1 MTIQTLEWSDKF
13 SVDIVSIDEQHKEL
27 IDLSQELLN
36 VLSTDDVPLS
46 EKQTA
51 FKALVDHALDHFAYE
66 ERVMHNIGYPDLD
79 AHILEHNDLRKEID
93 AIASDV
99 LDGKGIEDWKGLV
112 SMVQVWVLRHIMHTD
127 MGIRDFIRRE
137 DD

>member
-1 MTIQTLEWSDKF
+1 MTLEKLEWSDKF

-27 IDLSQELLN
+27 IALSQELLN
-36 VLSTDDVPLS
+36 VLSIADVPLS

-66 ERVMHNIGYPDLD
+66 ERVMRNVGYPGLD
-79 AHILEHNDLRKEID
+79 SHIQEHNELRREID
-93 AIASDV
+93 TIANDV
-99 LDGKGIEDWKGLV
+99 LEGKGVEDWKGLV
-112 SMVQVWVLRHIMHTD
+112 SMVQVWVLRHIMHSD
-127 MGIRDFIRRE
+127 IGIRDFIQRE